1 MLPWTQARYAMS
13 ERGGAVASYG
23 LPSPHAAH
31 GERRGIGATDEPATA
46 TLLVQ
51 ASDSIGGGF
60 APPTCATVGLRSG
73 STPPARDPSDGAAGS

>member
-1 MLPWTQARYAMS
+1 MS

-46 TLLVQ
+46 TLLVE